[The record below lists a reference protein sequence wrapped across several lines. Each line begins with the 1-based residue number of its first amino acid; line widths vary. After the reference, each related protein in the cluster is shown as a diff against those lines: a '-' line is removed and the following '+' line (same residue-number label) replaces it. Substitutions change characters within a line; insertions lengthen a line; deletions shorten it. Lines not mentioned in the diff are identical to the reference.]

1 MLLLK
6 LTRTVGKE
14 SLPRKRISGENCIK
28 THLFLFMCMCY
39 DSVSVKMAA
48 EDRSHQISCAS
59 VTGNCDLPDM
69 SAGSQTLVLS
79 KNRMCS

>member
-1 MLLLK
+1 
-6 LTRTVGKE
+6 
-14 SLPRKRISGENCIK
+14 
-28 THLFLFMCMCY
+28 MCY